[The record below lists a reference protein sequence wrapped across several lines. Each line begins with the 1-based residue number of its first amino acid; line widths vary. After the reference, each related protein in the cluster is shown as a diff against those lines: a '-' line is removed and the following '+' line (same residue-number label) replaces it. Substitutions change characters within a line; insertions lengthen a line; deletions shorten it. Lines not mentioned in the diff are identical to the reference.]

1 MIYILVELCSKRT
14 VNMKD
19 DGKSTIRTVLSQKV
33 KPIVWFAHY
42 RIYIPALC
50 YYYSKTDSRDIK
62 GREFQHLPPPS
73 LRYRVNGTPKIQVFL
88 NQGRK
93 RANGIEACLS
103 AVGKQL
109 ESFENVLDFACG
121 CGRTIMWFE
130 SKKVNFYGTDIDA
143 EAVQW
148 CQDNLKFAKFTTNGA
163 TPPLEYEDGKFDFI
177 YAVSVFTHLD
187 ENLQFQW
194 LLELR
199 RVLRTEGILIINC
212 IQ

>member
-1 MIYILVELCSKRT
+1 MQQRDS
-14 VNMKD
+14 NMRD
-19 DGKSTIRTVLSQKV
+19 DRKSNIRSVLSQKV

-42 RIYIPALC
+42 RLYIPALC
-50 YYYSKTDSRDIK
+50 SYYSKTDSRYIK
-62 GREFQHLPPPS
+62 GRDFQQLPPPS
-73 LRYRVNGTPKIQVFL
+73 LRYRVNGTPKIEVFL

-93 RANGIEACLS
+93 RAKGIEACLS

-130 SKKVNFYGTDIDA
+130 SKKANFYGTDIDA

-148 CQDNLKFAKFTTNGA
+148 CRDNLKFAKFTTNGA
-163 TPPLEYEDGKFDFI
+163 TPPLEYEDSKFDFV

-187 ENLQFQW
+187 ETLQFQW

-199 RVLRTEGILIINC
+199 RVLRTEGILILTVYNEK
-212 IQ
+212 QEL